1 MPALPEPVFPT
12 PGVKTIVIDPGHGG
26 EEAGAKGA
34 KGTLEKAVTLSVAR
48 RLKSA
53 LEARLGARVL
63 LTRVSD
69 GAVGPDERAAVANN
83 NKADLFISLHAN
95 ASLRKSHVG
104 RAGLL
109 SQPRSRRRGPA
120 AGG

>member
-12 PGVKTIVIDPGHGG
+12 PGLKTIVIDPGHGG

-48 RLKSA
+48 RLQI
-53 LEARLGARVL
+53 GAR
-63 LTRVSD
+63 
-69 GAVGPDERAAVANN
+69 GAPRRARAAHARQRWRGRPDERAAVANN

-95 ASLRKSHVG
+95 ASLRKA
-104 RAGLL
+104 RAA
-109 SQPRSRRRGPA
+109 RRCSI
-120 AGG
+120 